1 MKKTIAL
8 TLGLLLTIGL
18 FTACSGDQPT
28 DATGEKQ
35 YTVGIAQF
43 GEHASLDN
51 CREGFLQGLA
61 EEGFVEGENL
71 TVEYENAQFDTGTS
85 NQIAQKFVSKDMNL
99 IATIATPIA
108 QSTFNAAK
116 KTDIPVVFT
125 AVTDPDAAMLT
136 EGNITGTSDKLP
148 VEAQLKLIRAMMPE
162 AKNIGILYT
171 TSEVNSEST
180 IAEYKQKASDYGFE
194 IIDSGISVAADIP
207 LAVDKLLPQV
217 DALTNLTDN
226 TVVGSLPVILD
237 KANARNI
244 PVFGSEIEQVK
255 LGCVASEG
263 IEYISLGRQTG
274 KMAAAILK
282 GEKTAADTP
291 FETIEKS
298 SLYINS
304 GVMEK
309 SGLILPEDMMSRA
322 EDVATSN

>member
-8 TLGLLLTIGL
+8 TLTLLLAAGL
-18 FTACSGDQPT
+18 FTACSGEQKTNPT
-28 DATGEKQ
+28 EEKQ

-71 TVEYENAQFDTGTS
+71 TIEYENAQFDTAIT
-85 NQIAQKFVSKDMNL
+85 NQIAQKFVSKDMDL
-99 IATIATPIA
+99 IATIATPVA

-180 IAEYKQKASDYGFE
+180 IKEYKEKAATYGFK
-194 IIDSGISVAADIP
+194 IIDAGISVAADIP

-226 TVVGSLPVILD
+226 TVVGSLPVILE

-263 IEYISLGRQTG
+263 IEYISLGKQTG

-282 GEKTAADTP
+282 GEKTAKDTP
-291 FETIEKS
+291 YETIEES

-304 GVMEK
+304 KVMEK
-309 SGLILPEDMMSRA
+309 LGLSLPEDMGGRA
-322 EDVATSN
+322 EDVANN

>member
-1 MKKTIAL
+1 MKKTMAL
-8 TLGLLLTIGL
+8 ILGLLLTTGL
-18 FTACSGDQPT
+18 FTACSGDQQKST
-28 DATGEKQ
+28 NEDKQ
-35 YTVGIAQF
+35 YTIGIAQF

-71 TVEYENAQFDTGTS
+71 TVEYENAQFDTAIT
-85 NQIAQKFVSKDMNL
+85 NQIAQNFVSKDMDL
-99 IATIATPIA
+99 IAAIATPIA

-180 IAEYKQKASDYGFE
+180 IAEYKEKAGDYGFE
-194 IIDSGISVAADIP
+194 IIDSGISIAADIP

-226 TVVGSLPVILD
+226 TVVGSLPVILE

-255 LGCVASEG
+255 LGCIASEG
-263 IEYISLGRQTG
+263 IEYISLGKQTG

-282 GEKTAADTP
+282 GEKTAMDTSY
-291 FETIEKS
+291 ETIEES

-304 GVMEK
+304 KVMERL
-309 SGLILPEDMMSRA
+309 GLTLPEDMMKRA
-322 EDVATSN
+322 EEVATSN

>member
-8 TLGLLLTIGL
+8 TLALLLTTGL
-18 FTACSGDQPT
+18 FTACSENQETSNSD
-28 DATGEKQ
+28 DKQ
-35 YTVGIAQF
+35 YTIGIAQF

-71 TVEYENAQFDTGTS
+71 TVEYENAQFDTAIT
-85 NQIAQKFVSKDMNL
+85 NQIAQNFVSKDMDL
-99 IATIATPIA
+99 IAAIATPIA

-125 AVTDPDAAMLT
+125 AVTDPEAAMLT

-180 IAEYKQKASDYGFE
+180 IAEYKEKASDYGFE
-194 IIDSGISVAADIP
+194 IIEAGISVAADIP

-217 DALTNLTDN
+217 DCLTNLTDN
-226 TVVGSLPVILD
+226 TVVGSLPVILE
-237 KANARNI
+237 KANAKNI

-255 LGCVASEG
+255 LGSVASEG
-263 IEYISLGRQTG
+263 IEYVSLGKQTG

-282 GEKTAADTP
+282 GEKTAGDTP
-291 FETIEKS
+291 FETIEES

-304 GVMEK
+304 EVMEK
-309 SGLILPEDMMSRA
+309 LGLTLPEDMKERA
-322 EDVATSN
+322 INTVTSN